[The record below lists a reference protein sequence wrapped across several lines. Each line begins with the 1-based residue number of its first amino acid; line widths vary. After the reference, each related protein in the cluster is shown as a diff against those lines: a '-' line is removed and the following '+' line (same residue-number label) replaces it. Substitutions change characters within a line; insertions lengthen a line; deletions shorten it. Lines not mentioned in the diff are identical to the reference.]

1 MSSCV
6 VRAGGTMTD
15 LGLGIA
21 ANGQGGVFAVGSFTG
36 SMQFTLPRGTYFAN
50 SAGGEDSYYM
60 LVDSSCNI
68 VNVGNGGGSQS
79 DAVRSE

>member
-6 VRAGGTMTD
+6 VRAGGTTTD

-21 ANGQGGVFAVGSFTG
+21 ADGQGGIFAVGSFTG
-36 SMQFTLPRGTYFAN
+36 SMQFTLPTGTYTAN
-50 SAGGEDSYYM
+50 SAGGQDSYYM

-68 VNVGNGGGSQS
+68 VNVGNGGGSQF
-79 DAVRSE
+79 DAVR